1 MPVPEVPVIPDWV
14 REGELARWAAAAQE
28 APLAALLAA
37 GAGNHSVLREAA
49 SAGNTTRG
57 ETFSVL
63 VGYPTGGL
71 LPPAWSFPLLAAA
84 LLADLVFQKCC
95 QVNFARDG
103 HEIPLLYIDECSIL
117 EVTFDWPLTAEDAD
131 GNARGRV
138 GRGGGGGRGRGRGDA
153 AGPCAGAVL
162 LTTCVMAALEPTLP
176 PWIRERFHPQ
186 VPTDA
191 LPAAGVVMR
200 WVTGLVFVPD
210 SVGYVLATAWC
221 GGAARALGAE
231 RVALSGQ
238 LAVALAALALPAA
251 PELAV
256 ALAALA
262 LPAAPEVSAARAGRR
277 ASGAERPAGR
287 RTGRAGTARRARGEC
302 GPRAGRRASGAE
314 RPAGRR
320 TGRAGTARRAR
331 GECGRALGAERV
343 ALSGQLAV
351 ALAALA
357 LPAAPEVS
365 AARAGRRAS
374 GAERPAG
381 RRTGRAGT
389 ARRARVRHALGAER
403 VALSGQ
409 LAVALAALALPAAPE
424 VSAARA
430 GRRASGA
437 ERPAGRRT
445 GRAGT
450 ARRARGECGPR
461 AGRRASGAERPA
473 GRRTGRAGTARR
485 ARGECGRALGAE
497 RVALSGQLAVAL
509 AALALPA
516 APEVW
521 WLCGPHLAL
530 GGGLGAVDAA
540 LVPALLARAP
550 RRVPQRAALVQ
561 AAASAAY
568 VLGPVLGGLLAWRA
582 GFPTALRVLGAAN
595 LLYAGFLYRQL
606 ERYPLSPQDNIAWRS
621 VSTPSRE
628 PLKLLRVASPFNSLV
643 VLTLSLR
650 RGTWVAVAVC
660 NCPVSSGPGPGA
672 YQLPTTVGFPS
683 HDPSRTRA
691 PQYSFGSVGGWRAR
705 GLGPGPAYRIDRITR
720 EGAMSSPAWSFGAR
734 YYTYTLHYAHSRRT

>member
-1 MPVPEVPVIPDWV
+1 MSLPNGVDVSQLVQHPV
-14 REGELARWAAAAQE
+14 
-28 APLAALLAA
+28 LAALPPFFLRASERYQRTPKCA
-37 GAGNHSVLREAA
+37 RCRNHGVVSALKGHKRYCRWRDCVCANPPPGAGTRRHAVLRLLLQPPLLIALYHSCITLIA
-49 SAGNTTRG
+49 HVDSFLIRRG
-57 ETFSVL
+57 DGWTLLNNSGALCYWVGVL

-138 GRGGGGGRGRGRGDA
+138 GGGRAGAGAGAGRGDA

-210 SVGYVLATAWC
+210 SAGYVLATAWC

-251 PELAV
+251 PE
-256 ALAALA
+256 
-262 LPAAPEVSAARAGRR
+262 VSAA
-277 ASGAERPAGR
+277 
-287 RTGRAGTARRARGEC
+287 
-302 GPRAGRRASGAE
+302 
-314 RPAGRR
+314 
-320 TGRAGTARRAR
+320 
-331 GECGRALGAERV
+331 RALGAERV

-365 AARAGRRAS
+365 AARA
-374 GAERPAG
+374 
-381 RRTGRAGT
+381 
-389 ARRARVRHALGAER
+389 LGAER

-424 VSAARA
+424 VSAGVACLTGPLVSCAGVVAVRAALGA
-430 GRRASGA
+430 GRRLGA
-437 ERPAGRRT
+437 WTRRWCRRCW
-445 GRAGT
+445 RALPG
-450 ARRARGECGPR
+450 ACRSGPR
-461 AGRRASGAERPA
+461 WCRPP
-473 GRRTGRAGTARR
+473 
-485 ARGECGRALGAE
+485 L
-497 RVALSGQLAVAL
+497 
-509 AALALPA
+509 
-516 APEVW
+516 
-521 WLCGPHLAL
+521 
-530 GGGLGAVDAA
+530 
-540 LVPALLARAP
+540 AP
-550 RRVPQRAALVQ
+550 RTCWVSVTELLVSCAMCRHCTVRAVCA
-561 AAASAAY
+561 
-568 VLGPVLGGLLAWRA
+568 GPVLGGLLAWRA

-606 ERYPLSPQDNIAWRS
+606 ERYPLSPQWGAS
-621 VSTPSRE
+621 STPDDSDASE
-628 PLKLLRVASPFNSLV
+628 DEGEKEATPLRPL
-643 VLTLSLR
+643 
-650 RGTWVAVAVC
+650 
-660 NCPVSSGPGPGA
+660 
-672 YQLPTTVGFPS
+672 
-683 HDPSRTRA
+683 
-691 PQYSFGSVGGWRAR
+691 QYV
-705 GLGPGPAYRIDRITR
+705 P
-720 EGAMSSPAWSFGAR
+720 
-734 YYTYTLHYAHSRRT
+734 LH